1 MANVRGVNWLASFV
15 AGLRIPTGAGAGK
28 IAVSDASG
36 NVEWRTLLYVE
47 PRAYIVDGA
56 VGVKAWEPFWVEKAS
71 SDVQVQ
77 LVRARYKIASG
88 TSATCTIKRNG
99 SNATGFTGLSAAPTM
114 AVTEPTAI
122 TVAEGDELLPEV
134 TAVSGSPVGLT
145 FQFVLLHTL

>member
-1 MANVRGVNWLASFV
+1 MANVRIINWLASF
-15 AGLRIPTGAGAGK
+15 AGGLRLPSGAGAGK

-36 NVEWRTLLYVE
+36 NVEWKTLLYVE
-47 PRAYIVDGA
+47 RAAYIVDGA
-56 VGVKAWEPFWVEKAS
+56 VAVKAWEPFFVEKAS

-88 TSATCTIKRNG
+88 TSATLSIKRNG
-99 SNATGFTGLSAAPTM
+99 SAASGFTGLEAKPTA

-134 TAVSGSPVGLT
+134 TAVSGSPAGLT
-145 FQFVLLHTL
+145 FQFVLLHTV